1 MAGIRRGQGCPVVLA
16 ATLLG
21 APLFVMLSCASA
33 GAQSLYHQPV
43 LTIDSGK
50 HSAPIW
56 SAAADAAGRFAVT
69 GAEDKTVR
77 VWDLSTRQPLLVLL
91 GHAYPVSGVVFSP
104 DGRRLAS
111 ASGDQVVKVGDKDIK
126 GITADQATSLIQGPS
141 GSKVSLTISRG
152 GNTMTF
158 TITRADDGS
167 VTRSCTPGTG
177 GAAAGGCLSG
187 GSW

>member
-69 GAEDKTVR
+69 GSPPAR
-77 VWDLSTRQPLLVLL
+77 TRCCRARTTMPRMWRCFGYVLV
-91 GHAYPVSGVVFSP
+91 
-104 DGRRLAS
+104 
-111 ASGDQVVKVGDKDIK
+111 
-126 GITADQATSLIQGPS
+126 
-141 GSKVSLTISRG
+141 
-152 GNTMTF
+152 
-158 TITRADDGS
+158 
-167 VTRSCTPGTG
+167 
-177 GAAAGGCLSG
+177 
-187 GSW
+187 